1 MRLRALLLTL
11 LTVSVL
17 LWSAC
22 GSDRSA
28 DSPSTPSREGTPA
41 DGAKEDETA
50 PSASEERVDES
61 IERSLEQRRRAA
73 AAGDRAAVARAE
85 DRLVEWAERRP
96 EGDTGPPVADPFE
109 RMLEAFEFKTA
120 PLYVETITS
129 SDDSHRLFVSVDKNA
144 FCLMTPAARRRA
156 VEAVYLRADR
166 MLRSE
171 GVDDFAFILVP
182 LTSRAPATR
191 LALARGRGGR
201 VRMIAGPRGC

>member
-1 MRLRALLLTL
+1 MRLRALLLTA

-41 DGAKEDETA
+41 DGPTQGETA
-50 PSASEERVDES
+50 PSASEERVDDS
-61 IERSLEQRRRAA
+61 IERTLEQRRRAA

-85 DRLVEWAERRP
+85 SRLDEWAERRP

-109 RMLEAFEFKTA
+109 RMLETFEFKTA

-129 SDDSHRLFVSVDKNA
+129 TEDSHRLFVSVDKNA
-144 FCLMTPAARRRA
+144 FCLKTPAARRRA
-156 VEAVYLRADR
+156 VEVVYLRADE
-166 MLRSE
+166 MLRAQD
-171 GVDDFAFILVP
+171 VRDFDFILVP
-182 LTSRAPATR
+182 LTATAPTTR
-191 LALARGRGGR
+191 LALARGRSGR